1 MSNPYPGYGQQ
12 PPQGYGGFGQ
22 APGQAPYPGP
32 GHMPTGQA
40 APLPPPGAAS
50 SGRRGTSRALPIM
63 VAAGLAVGVCGG
75 LVLVLGTG
83 ESDAASKKPVV
94 PAVSD
99 ETKDKGTSGDEQVA
113 VVTPDAAVPPPPPD
127 AAPEPRTR
135 KVTIRFDVEP
145 AEAEVSVDGKAIT
158 DGTYTIELEREET
171 RTVAIEAKA
180 SGYKT
185 FKSEHTIAGNDEIP
199 VKLEKRSSRTGGS
212 RRNDNR
218 STNPGRDTGGRI
230 DL

>member
-12 PPQGYGGFGQ
+12 PPQGYGGYGQ
-22 APGQAPYPGP
+22 APGQPPYP

-40 APLPPPGAAS
+40 APLPPGAAS

-83 ESDAASKKPVV
+83 ESDAASKPEVKGEGGKG
-94 PAVSD
+94 SD
-99 ETKDKGTSGDEQVA
+99 TGTPGEEQVA
-113 VVTPDAAVPPPPPD
+113 VLPPDAAVPPPPPD

-145 AEAEVSVDGKAIT
+145 PEAEVTVDSEAIT
-158 DGTYTIELEREET
+158 DGTFAIELEREES
-171 RTVAIEAKA
+171 RTVALEAKA
-180 SGYKT
+180 SGYKP
-185 FKSEHTIAGNDEIP
+185 FKGKHTITGNDVVPI
-199 VKLEKRSSRTGGS
+199 KLEKRASRTSGTRRTNDS
-212 RRNDNR
+212 RSGD
-218 STNPGRDTGGRI
+218 SGGRI
-230 DL
+230 DF

>member
-22 APGQAPYPGP
+22 APGQAPYPG
-32 GHMPTGQA
+32 HMPTGQA
-40 APLPPPGAAS
+40 APLPPPGAS

-83 ESDAASKKPVV
+83 ESDAASKKP
-94 PAVSD
+94 AVTGKD
-99 ETKDKGTSGDEQVA
+99 KDKGTSGDEQVA

-135 KVTIRFDVEP
+135 KVMIRFEVEP
-145 AEAEVSVDGKAIT
+145 PEAELSVDGKAIT
-158 DGTYTIELEREET
+158 DGAYMIELEREET
-171 RTVAIEAKA
+171 KTVAIEAKA
-180 SGYKT
+180 SGYKP
-185 FKSEHTIAGNDEIP
+185 FKGEHTIAGNAVVP
-199 VKLEKRSSRTGGS
+199 VTLEKRARSSGS
-212 RRNDNR
+212 RRNENR